1 MPSQPYSPPPLSDQ
15 VGDGLEIYIVL
26 AKGRDLQDFEAIR
39 GRDAQLTEEV
49 TGTDEGERIFVFR
62 RDLKKD

>member
-1 MPSQPYSPPPLSDQ
+1 MLSAQ

-26 AKGRDLQDFEAIR
+26 AGGRGLQDLEGIQGMR
-39 GRDAQLTEEV
+39 ELSVTED
-49 TGTDEGERIFVFR
+49 GQRIFVVQ